1 MVKVTERKQGGWR
14 VDIRIRLP
22 DRTFYRER
30 VKSPVPSKSGAQRW
44 GEARER
50 HLLQHGPKKKEEHAP
65 TAAPTL
71 REFWPTFI
79 ADGVGNRQKASTID
93 AKETIGRLYLLPEL
107 GDRSLDRIDTE
118 QIARLKASL
127 ARGGRAAKTVNN
139 ILTVLSAALHVAI
152 GRKKLPAMPCEV
164 GLLKVAPPEMRFLED
179 AELDRLLAAASD
191 DTRIAVLLGADAGL
205 RLGEMVSLRWS
216 DVDLVRGI
224 LYVRR
229 STWRDVEDTPKGGR
243 GRTVDLTER
252 LRAALKGFRHLRGDK
267 VLGTDAPTIGRRIGF
282 ATRRAGLPYSEGA
295 HILRHTFCTR
305 LAMAGAPAN
314 AIKELAGHRH
324 LTTTMRYMHLSPMAR
339 EGAIRLLDRG
349 KVVARPGDTTVTA

>member
-30 VKSPVPSKSGAQRW
+30 IKSPVPSKSGAQRW

-65 TAAPTL
+65 ASVQTL

-93 AKETIGRLYLLPEL
+93 AKETIGRLYLLPL
-107 GDRSLDRIDTE
+107 FGDRPLDRIDTE

-139 ILTVLSAALHVAI
+139 ILTVLSAALNVAI
-152 GRKKLPAMPCEV
+152 DRKTLPEMPCKF

-179 AELDRLLAAASD
+179 AELDRLLAAPS
-191 DTRIAVLLGADAGL
+191 
-205 RLGEMVSLRWS
+205 
-216 DVDLVRGI
+216 
-224 LYVRR
+224 
-229 STWRDVEDTPKGGR
+229 
-243 GRTVDLTER
+243 
-252 LRAALKGFRHLRGDK
+252 
-267 VLGTDAPTIGRRIGF
+267 
-282 ATRRAGLPYSEGA
+282 
-295 HILRHTFCTR
+295 
-305 LAMAGAPAN
+305 
-314 AIKELAGHRH
+314 
-324 LTTTMRYMHLSPMAR
+324 
-339 EGAIRLLDRG
+339 
-349 KVVARPGDTTVTA
+349 